1 MEIDIRHICKL
12 AVLAVSIAL
21 PTLAQAAWPERPVV
35 VLVPFA
41 PGGINDVLAR
51 LTAERLQAAFG
62 RSFVVENEPGAAG
75 ILAASRVARAQPDG
89 YTLFFST
96 ISQIAIAPFT
106 HKIDFDPL
114 KDFKPISIV
123 ATTPFVITVGKSF
136 PASSLAEFAVYVR
149 SRPGQLT
156 FGSAGTGSL
165 THLASEVF
173 LKSARL
179 SMVHV
184 PYKGVL
190 PAFTD
195 LLAGH
200 VEMLAASPVELRP
213 YFGTDTVKLLAVTG
227 AKRSRYLPDV
237 PAVAEQ
243 FPAPEVVTW
252 NGLLAPARTPPDV
265 IDALSRELGAV
276 ERNPEFRKRLTDLG
290 VDPEIDSPDEFARII
305 AADHERWR
313 EIIRDLGLKVQ

>member
-1 MEIDIRHICKL
+1 MRHIFRL
-12 AVLAVSIAL
+12 AVLVLSIAL
-21 PTLAQAAWPERPVV
+21 PTLADAAWPERQVV
-35 VLVPFA
+35 VLVPFPA
-41 PGGINDVLAR
+41 GGINDVLAR

-62 RSFVVENEPGAAG
+62 RTFVVENEPGAAG
-75 ILAASRVARAQPDG
+75 VIAAQRVARSQPDG

-106 HKIDFDPL
+106 HKIDFDPI
-114 KDFKPISIV
+114 KDFNPISIV
-123 ATTPFVITVGKSF
+123 ATTPFIITVGKAF
-136 PASSLAEFAVYVR
+136 PASSLAEFAAYVR
-149 SRPGQLT
+149 SKPGQLT

-200 VEMLAASPVELRP
+200 IEMLAASPVELRP

-252 NGLLAPARTPPDV
+252 NGLLAPARTPGDV
-265 IDALSRELGAV
+265 IDALSREIGAAG
-276 ERNPEFRKRLTDLG
+276 RSPEFQKRLTDLG
-290 VDPEIDSPDEFARII
+290 VDPQFNTPDEFARII
-305 AADHERWR
+305 ATDHDRWR
-313 EIIRDLGLKVQ
+313 GIIRDLGLQIQ

>member
-1 MEIDIRHICKL
+1 LKQMRHIFRL
-12 AVLAVSIAL
+12 AVLVVSIAL
-21 PTLAQAAWPERPVV
+21 PTLAKAAWPERPVIL
-35 VLVPFA
+35 LVPFA
-41 PGGINDVLAR
+41 AGGINDVLAR

-62 RSFVVENEPGAAG
+62 RTFVVENEPGAAG
-75 ILAASRVARAQPDG
+75 IVAAQRVARAQPDG

-106 HKIDFDPL
+106 HRIDFDPI
-114 KDFKPISIV
+114 KDFRPISMV
-123 ATTPFVITVGKSF
+123 ATTPFIITVGKAF
-136 PASSLAEFAVYVR
+136 PASSLAEFAAYVR
-149 SRPGQLT
+149 SKPGQLT

-165 THLASEVF
+165 THLASEVS
-173 LKSARL
+173 LKSAGL

-184 PYKGVL
+184 PYKGIL

-200 VEMLAASPVELRP
+200 IEMVAASPVELRP

-252 NGLLAPARTPPDV
+252 NGLLAPARTPGDI
-265 IDALSRELGAV
+265 IDALSREIGAA
-276 ERNPEFRKRLTDLG
+276 ERSPEFQKRLTDLG
-290 VDPEIDSPDEFARII
+290 VDPQFNTPDEFARII
-305 AADHERWR
+305 ATDHERWR
-313 EIIRDLGLKVQ
+313 GIIRDLGWQIQ

>member
-1 MEIDIRHICKL
+1 MRHIFRL
-12 AVLAVSIAL
+12 AVLVLSIAL
-21 PTLAQAAWPERPVV
+21 PTLAEAAWPERPVA

-41 PGGINDVLAR
+41 AGGISDVLAR

-62 RSFVVENEPGAAG
+62 RTFVVENEPGAAG
-75 ILAASRVARAQPDG
+75 VVAAQRVARSQPDG

-106 HKIDFDPL
+106 HKIDFDPI
-114 KDFKPISIV
+114 KDFKPISLV
-123 ATTPFVITVGKSF
+123 ATTPFIITVGKAF
-136 PASSLAEFAVYVR
+136 PASSLAEFAAYVR
-149 SRPGQLT
+149 SKPGQLT

-179 SMVHV
+179 SMLHV
-184 PYKGVL
+184 PYKGIL

-200 VEMLAASPVELRP
+200 IDMVAASPVELRP

-237 PAVAEQ
+237 PAVSEQ
-243 FPAPEVVTW
+243 FPAPQVVTW
-252 NGLLAPARTPPDV
+252 NGLLAPARTPPDI
-265 IDALSRELGAV
+265 IDALSREIGAA
-276 ERNPEFRKRLTDLG
+276 ERSPEFQKRLTDLG
-290 VDPEIDSPDEFARII
+290 VDPEFNTPDEFSRII
-305 AADHERWR
+305 ATDHDRWR
-313 EIIRDLGLKVQ
+313 GIIRDLGLQVQ

>member
-1 MEIDIRHICKL
+1 MRHIFRL
-12 AVLAVSIAL
+12 AVLVVSIAL
-21 PTLAQAAWPERPVV
+21 PTLANAAWPERPVV
-35 VLVPFA
+35 VMVPFA
-41 PGGINDVLAR
+41 AGGISDVLAR

-62 RSFVVENEPGAAG
+62 RTFVVENEPGAAG
-75 ILAASRVARAQPDG
+75 VVAAQRVARSQPDG

-106 HKIDFDPL
+106 HKIDFDPI
-114 KDFKPISIV
+114 KDFKPISMV

-136 PASSLAEFAVYVR
+136 PASSLAEFAAYVR
-149 SRPGQLT
+149 SKPGQLT

-173 LKSARL
+173 LKSAGL

-184 PYKGVL
+184 PYKGIL
-190 PAFTD
+190 QAFTD

-200 VEMLAASPVELRP
+200 IEMVAASPVELRP

-237 PAVAEQ
+237 PAVSEQ
-243 FPAPEVVTW
+243 FPAPQVVTW

-265 IDALSRELGAV
+265 IDALSRAISAA
-276 ERNPEFRKRLTDLG
+276 ERSPEFQKRLTNLG
-290 VDPEIDSPDEFARII
+290 VDPEFNTPDEFARII
-305 AADHERWR
+305 ATDHDRWR
-313 EIIRDLGLKVQ
+313 GIIRDLGLQVQ

>member
-1 MEIDIRHICKL
+1 MRHIFRL
-12 AVLAVSIAL
+12 AVLVVSIAL
-21 PTLAQAAWPERPVV
+21 PTLAKAAWPERPVV
-35 VLVPFA
+35 LLVPFA
-41 PGGINDVLAR
+41 AGGINDVLAR

-62 RSFVVENEPGAAG
+62 RTFVVENEPGAAG
-75 ILAASRVARAQPDG
+75 IVAAQRVARAQPDG

-106 HKIDFDPL
+106 HKIDFDPI
-114 KDFKPISIV
+114 KDFKPISMV
-123 ATTPFVITVGKSF
+123 ATTPFIITVGKSF
-136 PASSLAEFAVYVR
+136 PASSLAEFAAYVR
-149 SRPGQLT
+149 SKPGQLT

-165 THLASEVF
+165 THLASEVS
-173 LKSARL
+173 LKSAGL

-184 PYKGVL
+184 PYKGIL

-200 VEMLAASPVELRP
+200 IEMVAASPVELRP

-252 NGLLAPARTPPDV
+252 NGLLAPARTPPGV
-265 IDALSRELGAV
+265 IDALSREIGAA
-276 ERNPEFRKRLTDLG
+276 ERSPEFQKRLTDLG
-290 VDPEIDSPDEFARII
+290 VDPQFNTPDEFARII
-305 AADHERWR
+305 ATDHERWR
-313 EIIRDLGLKVQ
+313 GIIRDLGWQIQ

>member
-1 MEIDIRHICKL
+1 MRHIFRF
-12 AVLAVSIAL
+12 AVLVLSIAL
-21 PTLAQAAWPERPVV
+21 PTLADAAWPERPVV
-35 VLVPFA
+35 VLVPFPA
-41 PGGINDVLAR
+41 GGINDVLAR

-75 ILAASRVARAQPDG
+75 VIAAQRVARSQPDG

-106 HKIDFDPL
+106 HKIDFDPI

-123 ATTPFVITVGKSF
+123 ATTPFIITVGKSF
-136 PASSLAEFAVYVR
+136 PASSLAEFAAYVR
-149 SRPGQLT
+149 SKPGQLT

-200 VEMLAASPVELRP
+200 IDMLAASPVELRP
-213 YFGTDTVKLLAVTG
+213 YFGTDTVKVLAVTG

-237 PAVAEQ
+237 PAVSEQ

-252 NGLLAPARTPPDV
+252 NGLLAPARTPGDV
-265 IDALSRELGAV
+265 IDALSREIGAAG
-276 ERNPEFRKRLTDLG
+276 RSPEFQKRLTDLG
-290 VDPEIDSPDEFARII
+290 VDPQFNTPDEFARII
-305 AADHERWR
+305 ATDHDRWR
-313 EIIRDLGLKVQ
+313 GIIRDLGLQIQ

>member
-1 MEIDIRHICKL
+1 MRHIFRL
-12 AVLAVSIAL
+12 AVLVLSIAL
-21 PTLAQAAWPERPVV
+21 PTLAEAAWPERPVA

-41 PGGINDVLAR
+41 AGGISDVLAR

-62 RSFVVENEPGAAG
+62 RTFVVENEPGAAG
-75 ILAASRVARAQPDG
+75 VVAAQRVARSQPDG

-106 HKIDFDPL
+106 HKIDFDPI
-114 KDFKPISIV
+114 KDFKPISLV
-123 ATTPFVITVGKSF
+123 ATTPFIITVGKSF
-136 PASSLAEFAVYVR
+136 PASSLAEFAAYVR
-149 SRPGQLT
+149 SKPGQLT

-173 LKSARL
+173 LTSARL
-179 SMVHV
+179 SMLHV
-184 PYKGVL
+184 PYKGIL

-200 VEMLAASPVELRP
+200 IDMVAASPVELRP

-237 PAVAEQ
+237 PAVSEQ
-243 FPAPEVVTW
+243 FPAPQVVTW
-252 NGLLAPARTPPDV
+252 NGLLAPARTPPDI
-265 IDALSRELGAV
+265 IDALSREIGAA
-276 ERNPEFRKRLTDLG
+276 ERSPEFQKRLTDLG
-290 VDPEIDSPDEFARII
+290 VDPEFNTPDEFSRII
-305 AADHERWR
+305 ATDHDRWR
-313 EIIRDLGLKVQ
+313 SIIRDLGLQVQ

>member
-1 MEIDIRHICKL
+1 MRHIFRL
-12 AVLAVSIAL
+12 AVLVVSVAL
-21 PTLAQAAWPERPVV
+21 PTLADAAWPERPVV

-41 PGGINDVLAR
+41 AGGISDVLAR

-62 RSFVVENEPGAAG
+62 RTFVVENEPGAAG
-75 ILAASRVARAQPDG
+75 IIAAQRVARSQPDG

-106 HKIDFDPL
+106 HKIDFDPI

-123 ATTPFVITVGKSF
+123 ATTPFIITVGKSF
-136 PASSLAEFAVYVR
+136 PASSLAEFAAYVR
-149 SRPGQLT
+149 SKPGQLT

-173 LKSARL
+173 LKSAGL

-200 VEMLAASPVELRP
+200 IEMLAASPVELRP

-265 IDALSRELGAV
+265 IDALSREIGAAG
-276 ERNPEFRKRLTDLG
+276 RSPEFQKRLTDLG
-290 VDPEIDSPDEFARII
+290 VDPQFNTPDEFARII
-305 AADHERWR
+305 ATDHDRWR
-313 EIIRDLGLKVQ
+313 GIIRDLGLQVQ

>member
-1 MEIDIRHICKL
+1 
-12 AVLAVSIAL
+12 
-21 PTLAQAAWPERPVV
+21 

-41 PGGINDVLAR
+41 AGGISDVLAR

-62 RSFVVENEPGAAG
+62 RTFVVENEPGAAG
-75 ILAASRVARAQPDG
+75 VLAAQRVARSQPDG

-106 HKIDFDPL
+106 HKIDFDPI
-114 KDFKPISIV
+114 KDFEPISMV
-123 ATTPFVITVGKSF
+123 ATTPFIITVGKSF
-136 PASSLAEFAVYVR
+136 PASSLAEFAAHVR
-149 SRPGQLT
+149 SKPGQLT

-184 PYKGVL
+184 PYKGIL

-200 VEMLAASPVELRP
+200 IDMVAASPVELRP

-227 AKRSRYLPDV
+227 AKRSRYLPGV
-237 PAVAEQ
+237 PAVSEQ
-243 FPAPEVVTW
+243 FPAPQVVTW
-252 NGLLAPARTPPDV
+252 NGLLAPAHTPPDI
-265 IDALSRELGAV
+265 IDALSREIGAA
-276 ERNPEFRKRLTDLG
+276 ERSSEFQKRLTDLG
-290 VDPEIDSPDEFARII
+290 VDPEFNTPDEFSRII
-305 AADHERWR
+305 ATDHDRWR
-313 EIIRDLGLKVQ
+313 GIIRDLGLQVQ

>member
-1 MEIDIRHICKL
+1 MRHIFRL
-12 AVLAVSIAL
+12 AVLVLSIAL
-21 PTLAQAAWPERPVV
+21 PTLAEAAWPERPVA

-41 PGGINDVLAR
+41 AGGISDVLAR

-62 RSFVVENEPGAAG
+62 RTFVVENEPGAAG
-75 ILAASRVARAQPDG
+75 VVAAQRVARSQPDG

-106 HKIDFDPL
+106 HKIDFDPI
-114 KDFKPISIV
+114 KDFKPISLV
-123 ATTPFVITVGKSF
+123 ATTPFIITVGKSF
-136 PASSLAEFAVYVR
+136 PASSLAEFAAYVR
-149 SRPGQLT
+149 SKPGQLT

-179 SMVHV
+179 SMLHV
-184 PYKGVL
+184 PYKGIL

-200 VEMLAASPVELRP
+200 IDMVAASPVELRP

-237 PAVAEQ
+237 PAVSEQ
-243 FPAPEVVTW
+243 FPAPQVVTW
-252 NGLLAPARTPPDV
+252 NGLLAPARTPPDI
-265 IDALSRELGAV
+265 IDALSREIGAA
-276 ERNPEFRKRLTDLG
+276 ERSLEFQKRLTDLG
-290 VDPEIDSPDEFARII
+290 VDPEFNTPDEFSRII
-305 AADHERWR
+305 ATDHDRWR
-313 EIIRDLGLKVQ
+313 SIIRDLGLQVQ

>member
-1 MEIDIRHICKL
+1 MRHIFRF
-12 AVLAVSIAL
+12 AVLVLSIAL
-21 PTLAQAAWPERPVV
+21 PTLADAAWPERPVV
-35 VLVPFA
+35 VLVPFPA
-41 PGGINDVLAR
+41 GGINDVLAR

-75 ILAASRVARAQPDG
+75 VIAAQRVARSQPDG

-106 HKIDFDPL
+106 HKIDFDPI

-123 ATTPFVITVGKSF
+123 ATTPFIITVGKSF
-136 PASSLAEFAVYVR
+136 PASSLAEFAAYVR
-149 SRPGQLT
+149 SKPGQLT

-200 VEMLAASPVELRP
+200 IDMLAASPVELRP
-213 YFGTDTVKLLAVTG
+213 YFGTDTVKVLAVTG

-237 PAVAEQ
+237 PAVSEQ

-252 NGLLAPARTPPDV
+252 NGLLAPARTPGDV
-265 IDALSRELGAV
+265 IDALSREIGAAG
-276 ERNPEFRKRLTDLG
+276 RSPEFQKRLTDLA
-290 VDPEIDSPDEFARII
+290 VDPQFNTPNEFARII
-305 AADHERWR
+305 ATDHDRWR
-313 EIIRDLGLKVQ
+313 GIIRDLGLQIQ

>member
-1 MEIDIRHICKL
+1 MRHIFRL
-12 AVLAVSIAL
+12 AVLVVSIAL
-21 PTLAQAAWPERPVV
+21 PTLADAAWPERPVV
-35 VLVPFA
+35 VLVPFPA
-41 PGGINDVLAR
+41 GGINDVLAR

-75 ILAASRVARAQPDG
+75 VIAAQRVARSQPDG

-106 HKIDFDPL
+106 HKIDFDPI

-123 ATTPFVITVGKSF
+123 ATTPFIITVGKSF
-136 PASSLAEFAVYVR
+136 PASSLAEFAAYVR
-149 SRPGQLT
+149 SKPGQLT

-179 SMVHV
+179 SMLHV
-184 PYKGVL
+184 PYKGIL

-200 VEMLAASPVELRP
+200 IDMVAASPVELRP

-237 PAVAEQ
+237 PAVSEQ
-243 FPAPEVVTW
+243 FPAPQVVTW
-252 NGLLAPARTPPDV
+252 NGLLAPARTPPDI
-265 IDALSRELGAV
+265 IDALSREIGAA
-276 ERNPEFRKRLTDLG
+276 ERSPEFQKRLTDLG
-290 VDPEIDSPDEFARII
+290 VDPEFNTPDEFSRII
-305 AADHERWR
+305 ATDHDRWR
-313 EIIRDLGLKVQ
+313 GIIRDLGLQVQ

>member
-1 MEIDIRHICKL
+1 MRHIFRL
-12 AVLAVSIAL
+12 AVLVVSIAL
-21 PTLAQAAWPERPVV
+21 PTLADAAWPERPVV
-35 VLVPFA
+35 VLVPFPA
-41 PGGINDVLAR
+41 GGINDVLAR

-75 ILAASRVARAQPDG
+75 VIAAQRVARSQPDG

-106 HKIDFDPL
+106 HKIDFDPI

-123 ATTPFVITVGKSF
+123 ATTPFIVTVGKAF
-136 PASSLAEFAVYVR
+136 PATSLAEFAAYVR
-149 SRPGQLT
+149 SKPGQLT

-200 VEMLAASPVELRP
+200 IEMLAASPVELRP
-213 YFGTDTVKLLAVTG
+213 YFGTDTVKVLAVTG
-227 AKRSRYLPDV
+227 ANRSRYLPDV
-237 PAVAEQ
+237 PAVSEQ

-252 NGLLAPARTPPDV
+252 NGLLAPARTPGDV
-265 IDALSRELGAV
+265 IDALSREIGAAG
-276 ERNPEFRKRLTDLG
+276 RSPEFQKRLTDLG
-290 VDPEIDSPDEFARII
+290 VDPQFNTPDEFARII
-305 AADHERWR
+305 ATDHERWR
-313 EIIRDLGLKVQ
+313 GIIRDLGWQIQ

>member
-1 MEIDIRHICKL
+1 MRHIFRL
-12 AVLAVSIAL
+12 AVLVVSVAL
-21 PTLAQAAWPERPVV
+21 PTLADAAWPERPVV

-41 PGGINDVLAR
+41 AGGISDVLAR

-62 RSFVVENEPGAAG
+62 RTFVVENEPGAAG
-75 ILAASRVARAQPDG
+75 IIAAQRVARSQPDG

-106 HKIDFDPL
+106 HKIDFDPI
-114 KDFKPISIV
+114 KDFKPISLV
-123 ATTPFVITVGKSF
+123 ATTPFIITVGKSF
-136 PASSLAEFAVYVR
+136 PASSLAEFAAYVR
-149 SRPGQLT
+149 SKPGQLT

-179 SMVHV
+179 SMLHV
-184 PYKGVL
+184 PYKGIL

-200 VEMLAASPVELRP
+200 IDMVAASPVELRP

-237 PAVAEQ
+237 PAVSEQ
-243 FPAPEVVTW
+243 FPAPQVVTW
-252 NGLLAPARTPPDV
+252 NGLLAPARTPPDI
-265 IDALSRELGAV
+265 IDALSREIGAA
-276 ERNPEFRKRLTDLG
+276 ERSPEFQKRLTDLG
-290 VDPEIDSPDEFARII
+290 VDPEFNTPDEFSRII
-305 AADHERWR
+305 ATDHDRWR
-313 EIIRDLGLKVQ
+313 GIIRDLGLQVQ

>member
-1 MEIDIRHICKL
+1 MRHIFRL
-12 AVLAVSIAL
+12 AVLVLSIAL
-21 PTLAQAAWPERPVV
+21 PTLAEAAWPERPVA

-41 PGGINDVLAR
+41 AGGISDVLAR

-62 RSFVVENEPGAAG
+62 RTFVVENEPGAAG
-75 ILAASRVARAQPDG
+75 VVAAQRVARSQPDG

-106 HKIDFDPL
+106 HKIDFDPI
-114 KDFKPISIV
+114 KDFKPISLV
-123 ATTPFVITVGKSF
+123 ATTPFIITVGKSF
-136 PASSLAEFAVYVR
+136 PASSLAEFAAYVR
-149 SRPGQLT
+149 SKPGQLT

-179 SMVHV
+179 SMLHV
-184 PYKGVL
+184 PYKGIL

-195 LLAGH
+195 LLAGRIDM
-200 VEMLAASPVELRP
+200 VAASPVELRP

-237 PAVAEQ
+237 PAVSEQ
-243 FPAPEVVTW
+243 FPAPQVVTW
-252 NGLLAPARTPPDV
+252 NGLLAPARTPPDI
-265 IDALSRELGAV
+265 IDALSREIGAA
-276 ERNPEFRKRLTDLG
+276 ERSPEFQKRLTDLG
-290 VDPEIDSPDEFARII
+290 VDPEFNTPDEFSRII
-305 AADHERWR
+305 ATDHDRWR
-313 EIIRDLGLKVQ
+313 GIIRDLGLQVQ

>member
-1 MEIDIRHICKL
+1 MRYIFNL
-12 AVLAVSIAL
+12 AVLVVSVAL
-21 PTLAQAAWPERPVV
+21 PTFAYAAWPERPVV
-35 VLVPFA
+35 LLVPFA

-62 RSFVVENEPGAAG
+62 RTFIVENEPGAAG
-75 ILAASRVARAQPDG
+75 IVAAQRVARSQPDG

-106 HKIDFDPL
+106 HKIDFDPI
-114 KDFKPISIV
+114 KDFTPVSIV
-123 ATTPFVITVGKSF
+123 ATTPFIITVGKSF

-149 SRPGQLT
+149 SKPGQLT

-195 LLAGH
+195 LLAGRI
-200 VEMLAASPVELRP
+200 EMLAASPVELRP

-237 PAVAEQ
+237 PAVSEQ
-243 FPAPEVVTW
+243 FPSPEVVTW
-252 NGLLAPARTPPDV
+252 NGLLAPARTPQDV
-265 IDALSRELGAV
+265 IDALSREIGAA
-276 ERNPEFRKRLTDLG
+276 ERSPEFQKRLTDLG
-290 VDPEIDSPDEFARII
+290 VDPEIVGPDEFAGII
-305 AADHERWR
+305 AADHEKWR
-313 EIIRDLGLKVQ
+313 GIIRDLGLGIQ

>member
-1 MEIDIRHICKL
+1 M
-12 AVLAVSIAL
+12 
-21 PTLAQAAWPERPVV
+21 
-35 VLVPFA
+35 
-41 PGGINDVLAR
+41 LAR

-62 RSFVVENEPGAAG
+62 RTFVVENEPGAAG
-75 ILAASRVARAQPDG
+75 VIAAQRVARSQPDG

-106 HKIDFDPL
+106 HKIDFDPI

-123 ATTPFVITVGKSF
+123 ATTPFIITVGKVF
-136 PASSLAEFAVYVR
+136 PASSLAEFAAYVR
-149 SRPGQLT
+149 SKPGQLT

-200 VEMLAASPVELRP
+200 IEMLAASPVELRP

-252 NGLLAPARTPPDV
+252 NGLLAPARTPGDV
-265 IDALSRELGAV
+265 IDALSREIGAAG
-276 ERNPEFRKRLTDLG
+276 RSPEFQKRLTDLG
-290 VDPEIDSPDEFARII
+290 VDPQFNTPDEFARII
-305 AADHERWR
+305 ATDHDRWR
-313 EIIRDLGLKVQ
+313 GIIRDLGLQIQ

>member
-1 MEIDIRHICKL
+1 MEMRHIFKL
-12 AVLAVSIAL
+12 AVLVASIAL
-21 PTLAQAAWPERPVV
+21 PTLAEAAWPERPVV

-75 ILAASRVARAQPDG
+75 IIAAQRVARAQPDG

-106 HKIDFDPL
+106 HKIDFDPI

-123 ATTPFVITVGKSF
+123 ATTPFVITVGKPF
-136 PASSLAEFAVYVR
+136 PARSLAEFAAYVR
-149 SRPGQLT
+149 SKPGQLT
-156 FGSAGTGSL
+156 FGSAGAGSL

-173 LKSARL
+173 LKSAGL

-200 VEMLAASPVELRP
+200 IEMLAASPVELRP
-213 YFGTDTVKLLAVTG
+213 YFGTDAVKLLAVTG
-227 AKRSRYLPDV
+227 ATRSRYLPDV
-237 PAVAEQ
+237 PAFSEQ
-243 FPAPEVVTW
+243 FPGPEVVTW

-265 IDALSRELGAV
+265 IDALSREIDAA
-276 ERNPEFRKRLTDLG
+276 EKSPEFRKRLSDLG
-290 VDPEIDSPDEFARII
+290 VDPANIGPEEFARVI

-313 EIIRDLGLKVQ
+313 DIIRDLGVKIQ

>member
-1 MEIDIRHICKL
+1 MRHIFRL
-12 AVLAVSIAL
+12 AVLVVSIAL
-21 PTLAQAAWPERPVV
+21 PTLADAAWPERPVV
-35 VLVPFA
+35 VLVPFPA
-41 PGGINDVLAR
+41 GGINDVLAR

-75 ILAASRVARAQPDG
+75 VIAAQRVARSQPDG

-106 HKIDFDPL
+106 HKIDFDPI

-123 ATTPFVITVGKSF
+123 ATTPFIVTVGKAF
-136 PASSLAEFAVYVR
+136 PATSLAEFAAYVR
-149 SRPGQLT
+149 SKPGQLT

-184 PYKGVL
+184 PYKGIL

-200 VEMLAASPVELRP
+200 IDMVAASPAELRP

-237 PAVAEQ
+237 PAVSEQ
-243 FPAPEVVTW
+243 FPAPQVVTW
-252 NGLLAPARTPPDV
+252 NGLLAPARTPPDI
-265 IDALSRELGAV
+265 IDALSREIGAA
-276 ERNPEFRKRLTDLG
+276 ERSPEFQKRLTDLG
-290 VDPEIDSPDEFARII
+290 VDPEFNTPDEFSRII
-305 AADHERWR
+305 ATDHDRWR
-313 EIIRDLGLKVQ
+313 SIIRDLGLQVQ

>member
-1 MEIDIRHICKL
+1 MRYIFKL
-12 AVLAVSIAL
+12 AVLVVSIAL
-21 PTLAQAAWPERPVV
+21 PTFACAAWPERPVV
-35 VLVPFA
+35 LLVPFA

-62 RSFVVENEPGAAG
+62 RTFIVENEPGAAG
-75 ILAASRVARAQPDG
+75 IVAAQRVARSQPDG

-106 HKIDFDPL
+106 HKIDFDPI

-123 ATTPFVITVGKSF
+123 ATTPFIITVGKSF
-136 PASSLAEFAVYVR
+136 PARSLAEFAVYVR
-149 SRPGQLT
+149 SKPGQLT

-195 LLAGH
+195 LLAGRI
-200 VEMLAASPVELRP
+200 EMLAASPVELRP
-213 YFGTDTVKLLAVTG
+213 YFGTETVKLLAVTG

-237 PAVAEQ
+237 PAVSEQ
-243 FPAPEVVTW
+243 FPSPAVVTW
-252 NGLLAPARTPPDV
+252 NGLLAPARTPQDV
-265 IDALSRELGAV
+265 IDALSREIGAA
-276 ERNPEFRKRLTDLG
+276 ERSPEFQKRLADLG
-290 VDPEIDSPDEFARII
+290 VDPEIVGPAEFAGII
-305 AADHERWR
+305 AADHEKWR
-313 EIIRDLGLKVQ
+313 NIIRDLGLGIQ

>member
-1 MEIDIRHICKL
+1 MRHIFRL
-12 AVLAVSIAL
+12 AVLVVNIAL
-21 PTLAQAAWPERPVV
+21 PRFADAAWPERPVV

-41 PGGINDVLAR
+41 AGGINDVLAR

-62 RSFVVENEPGAAG
+62 RTFVVENEPGAAG
-75 ILAASRVARAQPDG
+75 IVAAQRVARAQPDG

-106 HKIDFDPL
+106 HKIDFDPI

-123 ATTPFVITVGKSF
+123 ATTPFIITVGKSL
-136 PASSLAEFAVYVR
+136 PANSLAEFAAYLR
-149 SRPGQLT
+149 SKPGQLT

-173 LKSARL
+173 LKSAGL

-184 PYKGVL
+184 PYRGIL

-200 VEMLAASPVELRP
+200 IEMVAASPVELRP

-237 PAVAEQ
+237 PAVSEQ

-265 IDALSRELGAV
+265 IDALSREIGAT
-276 ERNPEFRKRLTDLG
+276 ERSPEFQKRLTDLG
-290 VDPEIDSPDEFARII
+290 VDPEFTTPDEFARTI
-305 AADHERWR
+305 ATDHDRWR
-313 EIIRDLGLKVQ
+313 GIIRDLGLQIQ

>member
-1 MEIDIRHICKL
+1 MRHIFRL
-12 AVLAVSIAL
+12 AVLVLSIAL
-21 PTLAQAAWPERPVV
+21 PTLAEAAWPERPVV

-41 PGGINDVLAR
+41 AGGISDVLAR

-62 RSFVVENEPGAAG
+62 RTFVVENEPGAAG
-75 ILAASRVARAQPDG
+75 VVAAQRVARSQPDG

-106 HKIDFDPL
+106 HKIDFDPI
-114 KDFKPISIV
+114 KDFKPISLV
-123 ATTPFVITVGKSF
+123 ATTPFIITVGKSF
-136 PASSLAEFAVYVR
+136 PASSLAEFAAHVR
-149 SRPGQLT
+149 SKPGQLT

-184 PYKGVL
+184 PYRGIL

-200 VEMLAASPVELRP
+200 IDMVAASPVELRP

-227 AKRSRYLPDV
+227 AKRSRHLPDV
-237 PAVAEQ
+237 PAVSEQ
-243 FPAPEVVTW
+243 FPAPQVVTW
-252 NGLLAPARTPPDV
+252 NGLLAPARPPPDV
-265 IDALSRELGAV
+265 IDALSREIGAAG
-276 ERNPEFRKRLTDLG
+276 RSPEFQKRLTDLG
-290 VDPEIDSPDEFARII
+290 VDPQFNTPDEFARII
-305 AADHERWR
+305 ATDHDRWR
-313 EIIRDLGLKVQ
+313 GIIRDLGLQIQ

>member
-1 MEIDIRHICKL
+1 MRHIFRF
-12 AVLAVSIAL
+12 AVLVVSIAL
-21 PTLAQAAWPERPVV
+21 PTLATAAWPERPVV
-35 VLVPFA
+35 LLVPFA
-41 PGGINDVLAR
+41 AGGINDVLAR

-62 RSFVVENEPGAAG
+62 RTFVVENEPGAAG
-75 ILAASRVARAQPDG
+75 IVAAQRVARAQPDG

-106 HKIDFDPL
+106 HKIDFDPI
-114 KDFKPISIV
+114 KDFKPISMV
-123 ATTPFVITVGKSF
+123 ATTPFIITVGKSF
-136 PASSLAEFAVYVR
+136 PASSLAEFAAYVR
-149 SRPGQLT
+149 SKPGQLT

-165 THLASEVF
+165 THLASEVS
-173 LKSARL
+173 LKSAGL

-184 PYKGVL
+184 PYKGIL

-200 VEMLAASPVELRP
+200 IEMVAASPVELRP

-252 NGLLAPARTPPDV
+252 NGLLAPARTPGDV
-265 IDALSRELGAV
+265 IDALSREIGAA
-276 ERNPEFRKRLTDLG
+276 ERSPEFQKRLTDLG
-290 VDPEIDSPDEFARII
+290 VDPQFNTPDEFARII
-305 AADHERWR
+305 ATDHERWR
-313 EIIRDLGLKVQ
+313 GIIRDLGWQIQ

>member
-1 MEIDIRHICKL
+1 MRHIFRF
-12 AVLAVSIAL
+12 AVLVLSIAL
-21 PTLAQAAWPERPVV
+21 PTLADAAWPERPVV
-35 VLVPFA
+35 VLVPFPA
-41 PGGINDVLAR
+41 GGINDVLAR

-75 ILAASRVARAQPDG
+75 VIAAQRVARSQPDG

-106 HKIDFDPL
+106 HKIDFDPI

-123 ATTPFVITVGKSF
+123 ATTPFIITVGKSF
-136 PASSLAEFAVYVR
+136 PASSLAEFAAYVR
-149 SRPGQLT
+149 SKPGQLT

-200 VEMLAASPVELRP
+200 IDMLAASPVELRP
-213 YFGTDTVKLLAVTG
+213 YFGTDTVRLLAVTG

-237 PAVAEQ
+237 PAVSEQ

-252 NGLLAPARTPPDV
+252 NGLLAPARTPGDV
-265 IDALSRELGAV
+265 IDALSREIGAAG
-276 ERNPEFRKRLTDLG
+276 RSPEFQKRLTDLG
-290 VDPEIDSPDEFARII
+290 VDPQFNTPDEFARII
-305 AADHERWR
+305 ATDHDRWR
-313 EIIRDLGLKVQ
+313 GIIRDLGLQIQ

>member
-1 MEIDIRHICKL
+1 MRHIFRL
-12 AVLAVSIAL
+12 AVLVVSVAL
-21 PTLAQAAWPERPVV
+21 PTLADAAWPERPVV
-35 VLVPFA
+35 VLVPFPA
-41 PGGINDVLAR
+41 GGINDVLAR

-75 ILAASRVARAQPDG
+75 VIAAQRVARSQPDG

-106 HKIDFDPL
+106 HKIDFDPI

-123 ATTPFVITVGKSF
+123 ATTPFIVTVGKAF
-136 PASSLAEFAVYVR
+136 PATSLAEFAAYVR
-149 SRPGQLT
+149 SKPGQLT

-200 VEMLAASPVELRP
+200 IEMLAASPVELRP
-213 YFGTDTVKLLAVTG
+213 YFGTDTVKVLAVTG
-227 AKRSRYLPDV
+227 ANRSRYLPDV
-237 PAVAEQ
+237 PAVSEQ

-252 NGLLAPARTPPDV
+252 NGLLAPARTPGDV
-265 IDALSRELGAV
+265 IDALSREIGAAG
-276 ERNPEFRKRLTDLG
+276 RSPEFQKRLTDLG
-290 VDPEIDSPDEFARII
+290 VDPQFNTPDEFARII
-305 AADHERWR
+305 ATDHDRWR
-313 EIIRDLGLKVQ
+313 GIIRDLGLQIQ

>member
-1 MEIDIRHICKL
+1 MRHILKL
-12 AVLAVSIAL
+12 AVLIGSIVL
-21 PTLAQAAWPERPVV
+21 PTLAHAAWPERPVV
-35 VLVPFA
+35 LLVPFA

-75 ILAASRVARAQPDG
+75 IIAAQRVARAQPDG

-96 ISQIAIAPFT
+96 ISQIAIAPYT
-106 HKIDFDPL
+106 HKIDFDPI

-123 ATTPFVITVGKSF
+123 ATTPFIITVGKSF
-136 PASSLAEFAVYVR
+136 PAGSLAEFAAYVR
-149 SRPGQLT
+149 SKPGELT

-190 PAFTD
+190 LAFND

-200 VEMLAASPVELRP
+200 IQMLAASPVELRP
-213 YFGTDTVKLLAVTG
+213 YFATDTVKLLAVTG
-227 AKRSRYLPDV
+227 ARRSRYLPDV
-237 PAVAEQ
+237 PAIAEQ

-252 NGLLAPARTPPDV
+252 NGLLAPARTPPEV
-265 IDALSRELGAV
+265 IDALSREIGAA
-276 ERNPEFRKRLTDLG
+276 ERNPEFQKRLADLG
-290 VDPEIDSPDEFARII
+290 VDPASIGPDEFAKII

-313 EIIRDLGLKVQ
+313 DIIADLGLKIQ

>member
-1 MEIDIRHICKL
+1 MRHLFKL
-12 AVLAVSIAL
+12 AVLVVSIAL
-21 PTLAQAAWPERPVV
+21 PTLAHAAWPERPVV
-35 VLVPFA
+35 LLVPFA

-51 LTAERLQAAFG
+51 LTAERLQVAFG
-62 RSFVVENEPGAAG
+62 RTFVVENEPGAAG
-75 ILAASRVARAQPDG
+75 IVAAQRVARSQPDG

-106 HKIDFDPL
+106 HKIDFDPI

-123 ATTPFVITVGKSF
+123 ATTPFIITVGKSF
-136 PASSLAEFAVYVR
+136 PASSLAEFAGYVR
-149 SRPGQLT
+149 SKPGQLT

-179 SMVHV
+179 SMIHV

-200 VEMLAASPVELRP
+200 IEMLAASPVELRP

-227 AKRSRYLPDV
+227 ARRSRYLPDV
-237 PAVAEQ
+237 PAISEQ

-265 IDALSRELGAV
+265 IDALSREIGAA
-276 ERNPEFRKRLTDLG
+276 ERSPEFQKRLADLG
-290 VDPEIDSPDEFARII
+290 VDPASIGPEEFARII
-305 AADHERWR
+305 AADHDRWR
-313 EIIRDLGLKVQ
+313 DIIRDLGLKIQ

>member
-1 MEIDIRHICKL
+1 MRHIFRL
-12 AVLAVSIAL
+12 AVLVLSIAL
-21 PTLAQAAWPERPVV
+21 PTLAEAAWPERPVA

-41 PGGINDVLAR
+41 AGGISDVLAR

-62 RSFVVENEPGAAG
+62 RTFVVENEPGAAG
-75 ILAASRVARAQPDG
+75 VVAAQRVARSQPDG

-106 HKIDFDPL
+106 HKIDFDPI
-114 KDFKPISIV
+114 KDFKPISLV
-123 ATTPFVITVGKSF
+123 ATTPFIITVGKSF
-136 PASSLAEFAVYVR
+136 PASSLAEFAAYVR
-149 SRPGQLT
+149 SKPGQLT

-184 PYKGVL
+184 PYKGIL

-200 VEMLAASPVELRP
+200 IDMVAASPVELRP

-237 PAVAEQ
+237 PAVSEQ
-243 FPAPEVVTW
+243 FPAPQVVTW
-252 NGLLAPARTPPDV
+252 NGLLAPARTPPDI
-265 IDALSRELGAV
+265 IDALSREIGAA
-276 ERNPEFRKRLTDLG
+276 ERSPEFQKRLTDLG
-290 VDPEIDSPDEFARII
+290 VDPEFNTPDEFSRII
-305 AADHERWR
+305 ATDHDRWR
-313 EIIRDLGLKVQ
+313 SIIRDLGLQVQ

>member
-1 MEIDIRHICKL
+1 MRRILKVAALI
-12 AVLAVSIAL
+12 VSTAL
-21 PTLAQAAWPERPVV
+21 PTLASAAWPERPVV

-41 PGGINDVLAR
+41 AGGITGVLAR
-51 LTAERLQAAFG
+51 VTAERLQAAFG

-75 ILAASRVARAQPDG
+75 VVAAQRVARSQPDG

-106 HKIDFDPL
+106 HKIDFDPI
-114 KDFKPISIV
+114 KDFKPISII
-123 ATTPFVITVGKSF
+123 ATTPFIVTVGKSF
-136 PASSLAEFAVYVR
+136 PASSLAEFAGYVR
-149 SRPGQLT
+149 SKPGQLT

-165 THLASEVF
+165 THLASAVF
-173 LKSARL
+173 LKSAGL

-190 PAFTD
+190 PAFSD

-200 VEMLAASPVELRP
+200 IEMLSASPVEPRP
-213 YFGTDTVKLLAVTG
+213 YFGADTVKLLAVTG

-237 PAVAEQ
+237 PAVSEQ

-252 NGLLAPARTPPDV
+252 NGLLAAARTPADV
-265 IDALSRELGAV
+265 IDALSREIGAA
-276 ERNPEFRKRLTDLG
+276 ERSPEFQKRLTDLG
-290 VDPEIDSPDEFARII
+290 VEPEFNSPDEFARII
-305 AADHERWR
+305 ATDHERWR
-313 EIIRDLGLKVQ
+313 GIIGGLGLNSGLQVQ

>member
-1 MEIDIRHICKL
+1 MRHIFRL
-12 AVLAVSIAL
+12 AVLVLSIAL
-21 PTLAQAAWPERPVV
+21 PTLAEAAWPERPVA

-41 PGGINDVLAR
+41 AGGITDVLAR

-62 RSFVVENEPGAAG
+62 RTFVVENEPGAAG
-75 ILAASRVARAQPDG
+75 VVAAQRVARSQPDG

-106 HKIDFDPL
+106 HKIDFDPI
-114 KDFKPISIV
+114 KDFKPISLV
-123 ATTPFVITVGKSF
+123 ATTPFIITVDKSF
-136 PASSLAEFAVYVR
+136 PASSLAEFAAHVR
-149 SRPGQLT
+149 SKPGQLT

-184 PYKGVL
+184 PYKGIL

-200 VEMLAASPVELRP
+200 IDMVAASPAELRP

-237 PAVAEQ
+237 PAVSEQ
-243 FPAPEVVTW
+243 FPAPQVVTW
-252 NGLLAPARTPPDV
+252 NGLLAPARTPPDI
-265 IDALSRELGAV
+265 IDALSREIGAA
-276 ERNPEFRKRLTDLG
+276 ERSPEFQKRLTDLG
-290 VDPEIDSPDEFARII
+290 VDPEFNTPDEFSRII
-305 AADHERWR
+305 ATDHDRWR
-313 EIIRDLGLKVQ
+313 SIIRDLGLQVQ